1 MSKMPFTFHLDIV
14 SAEEEIFSGT
24 VDMLVANGDLG
35 ELGITPGHAP
45 LLTTLKP
52 GPVKVTKHGGDE
64 EFYYVSGGMLEV
76 QPHVVTVLADTAVRA
91 NDVDEAA
98 ALEAQKAAEDALKDQ
113 SAEIEY
119 SKAAAELAE
128 AVAQLRTLQ
137 AIRKKAGK

>member
-1 MSKMPFTFHLDIV
+1 MPYTFHLDIV

-24 VDMLVANGDLG
+24 VDMLVATGELG
-35 ELGITPGHAP
+35 ELGIAPGHAP

-52 GPVKVTKHGGDE
+52 GPVKVTKHGGEE

-76 QPHVVTVLADTAVRA
+76 QPHVVTILADTAVRA

-98 ALEAQKAAEDALKDQ
+98 ALEAQKAAENALKDQ
-113 SAEIEY
+113 NAEIEY

-137 AIRKKAGK
+137 AIRRKAGK

>member
-1 MSKMPFTFHLDIV
+1 MNKMPYTFHLDIV

-24 VDMLVANGDLG
+24 VDMLVATGELG

-45 LLTTLKP
+45 LLTSLKP
-52 GPVKVTKHGGDE
+52 GPVKVTKHGGEE

-76 QPHVVTVLADTAVRA
+76 QPHVVTILADTAIRA
-91 NDVDEAA
+91 RDVDEAA
-98 ALEAQKAAEDALKDQ
+98 ALEAQKAAEEALHDQ
-113 SAEIEY
+113 NSEIEY

-137 AIRKKAGK
+137 AIRRKAGK